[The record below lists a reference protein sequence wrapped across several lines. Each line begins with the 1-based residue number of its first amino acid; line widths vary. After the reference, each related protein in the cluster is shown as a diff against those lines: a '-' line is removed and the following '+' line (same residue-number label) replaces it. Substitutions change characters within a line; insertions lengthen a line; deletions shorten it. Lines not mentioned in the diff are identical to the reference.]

1 MIVKNLNLRFKKF
14 SINFSYIITIDMEKN
29 KVTIII
35 PVFNEK
41 SYIDKIIKKIKNN
54 VFYKKQ
60 IIVVDDCS
68 FDGTREIIKK
78 IKNIDKIIFH
88 KKNLGKGAAIK
99 SAIPYI
105 RGNIVAIQDAD
116 LEYNPKDLNKL
127 IRIMIT
133 KDFRV
138 VYGSR
143 VLKKKRYNGSIF
155 ISNFRIFGNHILTI
169 ISNFFNNQ
177 KLTDAHTC
185 YKIFRSDIFIKL
197 NLQENDFAFCPEVN
211 TKMCLL
217 NEEIKEVPISYRGR
231 TIEEGK
237 KINFH
242 DAIRALITIL
252 KYKYFVKF

>member
-1 MIVKNLNLRFKKF
+1 MV
-14 SINFSYIITIDMEKN
+14 KN

-41 SYIDKIIKKIKNN
+41 NYIDKVIKKIKSNIYFN
-54 VFYKKQ
+54 KQ

-68 FDGTREIIKK
+68 YDGTRKIIKK

-99 SAIPYI
+99 SAIPYVK
-105 RGNIVAIQDAD
+105 GNIVAIQDAD
-116 LEYNPKDLNKL
+116 LEYNPMDLNRLIKIMISKDLRA
-127 IRIMIT
+127 I
-133 KDFRV
+133 
-138 VYGSR
+138 YGSR
-143 VLKKKRYNGSIF
+143 VLKKKRYTSDMF
-155 ISNFRIFGNHILTI
+155 ISNFRIFGNHVLTI
-169 ISNFFNNQ
+169 ISNFLNNQ

-185 YKIFRSDIFIKL
+185 YKIFKSDIFIKL

-211 TKMCLL
+211 TKISLL
-217 NEEIKEVPISYRGR
+217 NETITEVPISYRGR

-237 KINFH
+237 KIQFY